1 VTLFGGLAVGFFQA
15 VATPYSSITNYRT
28 AAPFVLAIV
37 ALLYLGRHRTVTLS
51 RTAG

>member
-1 VTLFGGLAVGFFQA
+1 
-15 VATPYSSITNYRT
+15 VATPYSSITAYRT

-37 ALLYLGRHRTVTLS
+37 ALLYLGRHRTVSLA